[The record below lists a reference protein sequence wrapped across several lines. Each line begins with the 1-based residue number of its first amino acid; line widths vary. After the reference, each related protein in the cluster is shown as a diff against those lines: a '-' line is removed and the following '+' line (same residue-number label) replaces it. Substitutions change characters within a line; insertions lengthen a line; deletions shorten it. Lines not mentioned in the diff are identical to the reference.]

1 MRGIELEIGSNLGYF
16 ADAGWMPEALR
27 EAIPWYDLAA
37 SLNHTRIQS
46 EVDLGASAGI
56 QTSSERPLQGQSP
69 YLTNLALT
77 WYDPDAVHEATV
89 LYNVAGKRISKVG
102 LQGLPDEYE
111 EPFHQLDFSYSGRI
125 AEGWKLRLRLR
136 NLLDPA
142 VEYTQ
147 GGEISRRY
155 RKGREV
161 AVNLE
166 WNY

>member
-1 MRGIELEIGSNLGYF
+1 M
-16 ADAGWMPEALR
+16 
-27 EAIPWYDLAA
+27 
-37 SLNHTRIQS
+37 
-46 EVDLGASAGI
+46 
-56 QTSSERPLQGQSP
+56 QGQSP
-69 YLTNLALT
+69 YLTNIALT
-77 WYDPDAVHEATV
+77 WFDPNAVHEATL

-102 LQGLPDEYE
+102 LQGVPDEYE
-111 EPFHQLDFSYSGRI
+111 QPFGQLDFTWSRTF
-125 AEGWKLRLRLR
+125 AENWKLRLRLR